1 MLDQDLGGFEP
12 PALENLAHFG
22 RELRPATRIAALT
35 LFETTFACM
44 VCHPATF
51 LF

>member
-12 PALENLAHFG
+12 SALEDLAHFG
-22 RELRPATRIAALT
+22 RELRPATRIAAHT
-35 LFETTFACM
+35 LLELRHFCF
-44 VCHPATF
+44 F